1 MTPVLPVRAD
11 YAALPTRHWRAAFT
25 FTLAAVLSACGPSPA
40 PHGGPPAGGAMP
52 PMPVSVVQA
61 SLSKVPVVVEAVGT
75 LEGLKEVEVRARVA
89 GTLQQ
94 QLFREGEPVRAGA
107 PLYRID
113 RAPFEIAIDAARA
126 NVAQAEARVEQARR
140 ESGRLAGLIADKAI
154 SQREA
159 DEAGSTLKTTE
170 AALLA
175 ARAQEREAALNLGYT
190 DVAAPIAGVVQRSI
204 RSVGA
209 YVSPAIEGGV
219 LATIVQTNPIRVRFA
234 LTEADAAQVR
244 KGRGR
249 EVRLQLPNGEF
260 AKDAGKLDF
269 AASVVDARLGTVQL
283 RAELNNASGAWL
295 PGQFVRIQVSTGE
308 QDAFL
313 IPQVAVMSGEQGR
326 FVWLIDADGKATTR
340 PVQAGAWLGTDW
352 VIRSGLAQG
361 DRVITSNLI
370 KLRPG
375 ATVQVA
381 PPAGGAGASAP
392 SAGAPASAAPA
403 ASKPAR

>member
-1 MTPVLPVRAD
+1 MTSVRPA
-11 YAALPTRHWRAAFT
+11 RR
-25 FTLAAVLSACGPSPA
+25 AVLRAQGVPTLLGIALIGLLGACSPSPA
-40 PHGGPPAGGAMP
+40 PHAAPPGGAMP

-61 SLSKVPVVVEAVGT
+61 SMSKVPVVVEAVAT

-94 QLFREGEPVRAGA
+94 QLFREGEPVRVGA
-107 PLYRID
+107 ALFRID
-113 RAPFEIAIDAARA
+113 RAPFEIALDAARA
-126 NVAQAEARVEQARR
+126 NVAQAEARVEQSRR

-175 ARAQEREAALNLGYT
+175 ARAQEREAALNLSYT

-219 LATIVQTNPIRVRFA
+219 LASIVQTHPIRVRFA
-234 LTEADAAQVR
+234 LAQAEAAQLR

-260 AKDAGKLDF
+260 AKDTGKLDF

-283 RAELNNASGAWL
+283 RAELNNASGVWL

-313 IPQVAVMSGEQGR
+313 VPQAAVMSGEQGR
-326 FVWLIDADGKATTR
+326 FVWLIDAEGKAAAR
-340 PVQAGAWLGTDW
+340 PVQVGEWLGTDW

-375 ATVQVA
+375 AAVQVA
-381 PPAGGAGASAP
+381 PPAGSASAP
-392 SAGAPASAAPA
+392 PA
-403 ASKPAR
+403 ASTPAR

>member
-1 MTPVLPVRAD
+1 MTPVLPVPAECAAPPLHWLRAMSTV
-11 YAALPTRHWRAAFT
+11 ALAG
-25 FTLAAVLSACGPSPA
+25 VLGACGPSPA
-40 PHGGPPAGGAMP
+40 PQGGPPGGAMP
-52 PMPVSVVQA
+52 PMPVNVAQA

-113 RAPFEIAIDAARA
+113 RAPFEIALDAARA
-126 NVAQAEARVEQARR
+126 NVAQAEARVEQSRR

-159 DEAGSTLKTTE
+159 DEAGSSLKTTE

-175 ARAQEREAALNLGYT
+175 ARAQEREAALNLSYT
-190 DVAAPIAGVVQRSI
+190 DVAAPIAGVVQRSV

-219 LATIVQTNPIRVRFA
+219 LATIVQTHPIRVRFA
-234 LTEADAAQVR
+234 LTQAEAEQVR

-249 EVRLQLPNGEF
+249 EVRLQLPSGEF
-260 AKDAGKLDF
+260 AKDIGKLDF
-269 AASVVDARLGTVQL
+269 AASVVDPRLGTVQL

-295 PGQFVRIQVSTGE
+295 PGQFVRVQVSTGE

-313 IPQVAVMSGEQGR
+313 IPQAAVMSGEQGR
-326 FVWLIDADGKATTR
+326 FVWLIGADGKATAR
-340 PVQAGAWLGTDW
+340 PVQAGAWLGADW
-352 VIRSGLAQG
+352 VIHSGLAPG

-375 ATVQVA
+375 APVQVA
-381 PPAGGAGASAP
+381 
-392 SAGAPASAAPA
+392 APASAA
-403 ASKPAR
+403 ASR